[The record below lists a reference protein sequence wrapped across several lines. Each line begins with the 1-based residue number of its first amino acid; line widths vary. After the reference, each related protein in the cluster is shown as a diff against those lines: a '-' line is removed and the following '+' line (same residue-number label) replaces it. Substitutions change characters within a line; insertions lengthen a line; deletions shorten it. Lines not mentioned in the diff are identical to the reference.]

1 MRTLIVSMIAAL
13 ILAAAAEGK
22 VVDITSVK
30 QFDEIIAASK
40 GKSQAIVV
48 DFHATWCGPCKKL
61 APELTQLANEQAGK
75 LIVLK
80 IDVDQVG
87 ALAQR
92 HQVSSI
98 PALFLYKDGKQVA
111 QEVGFMPKAK
121 LAEWV
126 AKAN

>member
-1 MRTLIVSMIAAL
+1 MRTLIVSIIAAL
-13 ILAAAAEGK
+13 ILATAAEGK
-22 VVDITSVK
+22 IVDITSVK
-30 QFDEIIAASK
+30 QFDEIITASK
-40 GKSQAIVV
+40 GQPQAIIV
-48 DFHATWCGPCKKL
+48 DFHADWCGPCKML
-61 APELTQLANEQAGK
+61 APELKKLADEQAGE

-80 IDVDQVG
+80 VDVDQVG